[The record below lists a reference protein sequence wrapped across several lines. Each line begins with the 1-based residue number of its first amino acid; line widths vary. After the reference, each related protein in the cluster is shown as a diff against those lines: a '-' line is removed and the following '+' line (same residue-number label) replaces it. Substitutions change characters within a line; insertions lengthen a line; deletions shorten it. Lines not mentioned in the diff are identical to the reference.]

1 MQFVVVR
8 DCVPSL
14 PTAVPQVM
22 QELSRISETDTPVI
36 QEPRSPTISWVTLC
50 KGFNPSASDS
60 SSVRDSRSNTM
71 ATWALSPGP
80 CQAQNLLGSNLA
92 WCKHQVTQDSKFL

>member
-8 DCVPSL
+8 DAVPSL
-14 PTAVPQVM
+14 PTDVPQVM

-50 KGFNPSASDS
+50 KGF
-60 SSVRDSRSNTM
+60 
-71 ATWALSPGP
+71 SPV
-80 CQAQNLLGSNLA
+80 SFR
-92 WCKHQVTQDSKFL
+92 FLICEGTAGAIPWLPGL